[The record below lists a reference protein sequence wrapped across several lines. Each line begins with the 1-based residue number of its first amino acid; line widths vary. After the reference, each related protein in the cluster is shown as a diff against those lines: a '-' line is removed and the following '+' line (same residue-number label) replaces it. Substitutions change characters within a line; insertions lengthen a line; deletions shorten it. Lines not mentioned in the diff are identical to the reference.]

1 MVKSLLNIVK
11 LRRTKMVLAV
21 DEAKKSEQEEK
32 EKQEEAIRFTRIEK
46 LLESY
51 KDDIISHII
60 KLISFESILDNPKA
74 CEDALAYV
82 LDLGETLG
90 MTTGITPEK
99 DAGFV
104 EMGQGDEEVGIL
116 VHVDVVGTGD
126 RD

>member
-1 MVKSLLNIVK
+1 
-11 LRRTKMVLAV
+11 MVLAV